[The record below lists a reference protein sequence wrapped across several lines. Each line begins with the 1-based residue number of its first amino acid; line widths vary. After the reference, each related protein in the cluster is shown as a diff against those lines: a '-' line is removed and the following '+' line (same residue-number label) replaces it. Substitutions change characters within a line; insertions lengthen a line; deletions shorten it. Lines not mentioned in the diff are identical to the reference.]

1 METLNNAS
9 LLTQRSLWGAI
20 TPELRAVSIDLD
32 NDNKKFFIYYYYD
45 GEVSEKIIDLWQ
57 CATTEASAG
66 LEFFYYD
73 VEKIE
78 RLDFPSEIPDKGVII
93 YYRKE
98 SKILAN
104 IKKTFELIK
113 CNYTE
118 DCFSIRIRCVM
129 QKAILGYIT
138 PNIRKIALEWW
149 YDLIYVHFYY
159 DSEIEKEDHE
169 NMYQVCKNL
178 FNEVPHCCIKLL
190 YFTIKE
196 PIVLPHHKETIY
208 FRYEEI
214 LGVEA
219 LFSPLEKNRIPK
231 QT

>member
-1 METLNNAS
+1 METLNGA
-9 LLTQRSLWGAI
+9 LLNTQRALWAVI
-20 TPELRAVSIDLD
+20 TTQLRAVSIDLD
-32 NDNKKFFIYYYYD
+32 NDNKIFFIYYYYD

-57 CATTEASAG
+57 CATTEASP
-66 LEFFYYD
+66 D
-73 VEKIE
+73 VECIYQVEEKIE

-98 SKILAN
+98 PKILTN

-113 CNYTE
+113 CNYAE
-118 DCFSIRIRCVM
+118 DCFSARIRCVM

-138 PNIRKIALEWW
+138 SNIRKIALEWW
-149 YDLIYVHFYY
+149 HELIFVHFYY
-159 DSEIEKEDHE
+159 DSEIEKEDQE

-178 FNEVPHCCIKLL
+178 FNEVPYCYIKLL

-208 FRYEEI
+208 FRYEKI

-219 LFSPLEKNRIPK
+219 LFSPLEKNSIPK